1 VTAGEAAG
9 VIRDGGLV
17 IVPTETV
24 YGLAADAM
32 NETAVKRIFEVKGR
46 PSDKPLS
53 VLVSGVS
60 DLETLCRDV
69 PESAYTL
76 AEAFWPG
83 PLTMALKKSADV
95 PDIVTAGG
103 DTIAVRCPDHEKT
116 LEMIRLSGP
125 LAAPSANPS
134 GMPSPKRLDTALQYF
149 EGRVD
154 GAVDGG
160 TCAVG
165 VESTI
170 IDLVQSTPAV
180 LRRGALSKRVLEAAL
195 GAKIDGMTV
204 IGLAGGTG
212 VGKTS
217 ALRALESL
225 GALALDC
232 DAVYHEL
239 LQRDE
244 ELLDELNDRFPGV
257 VSGGA
262 LDRKMLGGIVFQNEA
277 ALSDLNEITR
287 KYVTREVDQR
297 IARWGGRLAAVEAIA
312 LIESG
317 RARKCDL
324 VVGITASA
332 ETRVNR
338 LILRDK
344 IDKSSAEMR
353 INAQKDDAFYTEN
366 CDFILRNDG
375 GDADEFE
382 KTCKKFFAEI
392 IGGQNG

>member
-1 VTAGEAAG
+1 VTAAEAAQ
-9 VIRDGGLV
+9 VIQNGGLV

-24 YGLAADAM
+24 YGIAADAM
-32 NETAVKRIFEVKGR
+32 NEAAVRRIFEVKGR
-46 PSDKPLS
+46 PPDKPLS

-83 PLTMALKKSADV
+83 PLTMVLKKSGAV
-95 PDIVTAGG
+95 PALVTAGG
-103 DTIAVRCPDHEKT
+103 DTVGVRCPDHET
-116 LEMIRLSGP
+116 TREIIRLSAP

-134 GMPSPKRLDTALQYF
+134 GAPSPGSADAARRYF
-149 EGRVD
+149 EGLAD
-154 GAVDGG
+154 GVVDGG

-170 IDLVQSTPAV
+170 IDLTKSAPAI
-180 LRRGALSKRVLEAAL
+180 LRRGGLSKRAMEAAL

-204 IGLAGGTG
+204 IGLTGGTG
-212 VGKTS
+212 AGKTS
-217 ALRALESL
+217 ALRALEAL
-225 GALALDC
+225 GALAIDD
-232 DAVYHEL
+232 DALYHEL
-239 LQRDE
+239 LQRDA
-244 ELLDELNDRFPGV
+244 ELLGELNGRFPGV

-262 LDRKMLGGIVFQNEA
+262 LDRKMLGGIVFQDEA
-277 ALSDLNEITR
+277 ALSDLNEIAH
-287 KYVTREVDQR
+287 KYVRREVDWR
-297 IARWGGRLAAVEAIA
+297 IARWGGRLAAVDAVA

-324 VVGITASA
+324 VVGVTAPF
-332 ETRVNR
+332 ETRLRRVMA
-338 LILRDK
+338 RDK
-344 IDKSSAEMR
+344 IDEQSARNR
-353 INAQKDDAFYTEN
+353 INAQKEDAFYTEN
-366 CDFILRNDG
+366 CDYILRNDG
-375 GDADEFE
+375 GDAAEFE